1 MQNYFDLFKQKME
14 SENLPSIVID
24 TFEYYYNSL
33 INRETGMLPEAN
45 IKKIEN
51 LPNYNDIDSNYSD
64 YGKSLSHQTVT
75 IKLNGGLG
83 TSMGLSEAKSLLKIK
98 GDYTFLDIIAKQ
110 SEKSKIPLLL
120 MNSYNTQEK
129 SNEIIKKYDLSN
141 QNIPIDFLQHKIPK
155 INDDDYKP
163 AEYSSNSVLEW
174 CPPGHG
180 EIYTALVTSGIL
192 QKLLDQGIK
201 YAFISNSDNLGAVID
216 YNILGYFAKN
226 NFPFLME
233 VASRT
238 ESDKKGGHL
247 AKLKNGRLVL
257 RESAQCPKEDTEQFQ
272 NIAKHKYFNTNTI
285 WLNLV
290 SLQKVMQERNNI
302 LELPM
307 IVNRKNVN
315 PKEIS
320 SKKVIQ
326 LETAMGSAISVFE
339 GASALEVPRTR
350 FAPVKTTED
359 LLAVRSDNYILD
371 ENFNVLLNPLRT
383 LPHLLITLDKKYYKL
398 VDDLDSRIS
407 EAPSLLECES
417 LNIIGDIKLGES
429 VKFIGNV
436 SLSNASNETRV
447 IEDGSIINQSRVYN
461 DI

>member
-1 MQNYFDLFKQKME
+1 M
-14 SENLPSIVID
+14 
-24 TFEYYYNSL
+24 
-33 INRETGMLPEAN
+33 
-45 IKKIEN
+45 
-51 LPNYNDIDSNYSD
+51 
-64 YGKSLSHQTVT
+64 
-75 IKLNGGLG
+75 
-83 TSMGLSEAKSLLKIK
+83 
-98 GDYTFLDIIAKQ
+98 
-110 SEKSKIPLLL
+110 
-120 MNSYNTQEK
+120 
-129 SNEIIKKYDLSN
+129 
-141 QNIPIDFLQHKIPK
+141 
-155 INDDDYKP
+155 
-163 AEYSSNSVLEW
+163 
-174 CPPGHG
+174 
-180 EIYTALVTSGIL
+180 
-192 QKLLDQGIK
+192 
-201 YAFISNSDNLGAVID
+201 ID

>member
-98 GDYTFLDIIAKQ
+98 GDYTFLDIIAQQ

-120 MNSYNTQEK
+120 MNSYNTQKK
-129 SNEIIKKYDLSN
+129 SNEIIKKYNLTN

-192 QKLLDQGIK
+192 QKLLDQ
-201 YAFISNSDNLGAVID
+201 
-216 YNILGYFAKN
+216 
-226 NFPFLME
+226 
-233 VASRT
+233 
-238 ESDKKGGHL
+238 
-247 AKLKNGRLVL
+247 
-257 RESAQCPKEDTEQFQ
+257 
-272 NIAKHKYFNTNTI
+272 
-285 WLNLV
+285 
-290 SLQKVMQERNNI
+290 
-302 LELPM
+302 
-307 IVNRKNVN
+307 
-315 PKEIS
+315 
-320 SKKVIQ
+320 
-326 LETAMGSAISVFE
+326 
-339 GASALEVPRTR
+339 
-350 FAPVKTTED
+350 
-359 LLAVRSDNYILD
+359 
-371 ENFNVLLNPLRT
+371 
-383 LPHLLITLDKKYYKL
+383 
-398 VDDLDSRIS
+398 
-407 EAPSLLECES
+407 
-417 LNIIGDIKLGES
+417 
-429 VKFIGNV
+429 
-436 SLSNASNETRV
+436 
-447 IEDGSIINQSRVYN
+447 
-461 DI
+461 